1 MTTLSKDVSSVV
13 LAPSPRLPLLIFL
26 LGLALLPLPYHPWPT
41 LLNSLVSLVLLLQAY
56 SIRLEFNNNALI
68 VWYGERELRRFPY
81 EDWISWRL
89 FWGNFGCLLYFREQ
103 KSPHLI
109 PVLFDAVELRTQ
121 LRQRVG
127 SLEQPA
133 PSSTATSS

>member
-56 SIRLEFNNNALI
+56 RIRLEFNNNALI
-68 VWYGERELRRFPY
+68 VWYEERELRHFPY
-81 EDWISWRL
+81 ENWISWRL

-103 KSPHLI
+103 KSLHLI
-109 PVLFDAVELRTQ
+109 PEQYKNIEL
-121 LRQRVG
+121 
-127 SLEQPA
+127 
-133 PSSTATSS
+133 PSFKNLVILHP